1 MSRAQQRGSA
11 LRRQLGLRGQVDAEA
26 AANDFGLTVDR
37 WPFLVLKEMCI
48 DDHVAVA
55 ERLTPEW
62 RRWVVAYAV
71 AHRLLHPSNHVWI
84 HRHIN
89 LARGFEREAE
99 DFAYGL
105 LVGRQPG
112 GHVRE
117 TQEDAGSWQRTSA
130 CPTRWCG
137 GGCCWEGREGV
148 ALPTVLPPARSPLG
162 AQPSAMQDCRRAA
175 GKAAP

>member
-11 LRRQLGLRGQVDAEA
+11 LRRELGLRGQVDAEA

-37 WPFLVLKEMCI
+37 WPFLVLKEMCF

-62 RRWVVAYAV
+62 RRWVVAHAV

-99 DFAYGL
+99 DFTYGL
-105 LVGRQPG
+105 LVDAGEAASAGLTHSWELAAHFGVPDEMVRGRMLPG
-112 GHVRE
+112 G
-117 TQEDAGSWQRTSA
+117 A
-130 CPTRWCG
+130 
-137 GGCCWEGREGV
+137 
-148 ALPTVLPPARSPLG
+148 
-162 AQPSAMQDCRRAA
+162 
-175 GKAAP
+175 